1 MKKVLF
7 VIPTMRMGGA
17 EKALVSLLNSLDP
30 NRIKADVFLFEHGGV
45 LQNQIPDWVTILPED
60 AVTRAMTLELRTYW
74 RDLLKRGRIAAAA
87 ARLWISIRSPL
98 RARLGMKPVSSWE
111 TVSKHIAPL
120 PGRYDVA
127 IGFLEGFADFFVLDK
142 TDAAKK
148 IAWIHSD
155 LGTQQTTE
163 TDAESYRQFDSVATI
178 TEACKES
185 FIGSI
190 GVPENKVYVIRNIV
204 SSEQILKMAN
214 EENPN
219 WKEDVPHIVTVG
231 RLEYQKGSDI
241 GLEACRLLAEK
252 NIEFC
257 WHFIGIG
264 SLMDR
269 LMKKALQ
276 YGLQDRCVYEGQ
288 KENPYPYMKR
298 AEILVQPSRVEG
310 KSIVLDEAKILGK
323 AIVAADYPSVSDQIE
338 NGVTGI
344 VADIS
349 SEALAAQIVRLID
362 DSDLRLMLG
371 KRACEAATDTTMEE
385 LETFCSMIES

>member
-30 NRIKADVFLFEHGGV
+30 KRIEVDVFLFEHGGV
-45 LQNQIPDWVTILPED
+45 LQPQLPDWVTVLPED

-185 FIGSI
+185 FVGSI

-257 WHFIGIG
+257 WHFIGTG